1 MATYN
6 YKAGLH
12 NVGSYQVSG
21 IPFVSGGI
29 TQAPSKTATGDPHEI
44 TFPQVTRWIVINN
57 GGGDDEDLEFG
68 FSSNGV
74 KHNTN
79 KYILGGG
86 QQSVR
91 MEVKVTKLFYTGSCT
106 GFTIM
111 AGLTGLETSVIDNQ
125 AISPLGSNWSGS
137 TAAVVG

>member
-29 TQAPSKTATGDPHEI
+29 TNAPSKTATGVPHEI

-57 GGGDDEDLEFG
+57 GSNDDLEFG

-79 KYILGGG
+79 KYILGGD